1 MAQYRTRNS
10 KAQDMP
16 WSDDEPEMLEE
27 FLTFKGRLVLEEEE
41 KRIRERANII
51 RAEDNARKQR
61 EEDAQREVER
71 RAVEEYKKTQRDQ
84 EVRAV
89 EKRDNF
95 RKELERLGL
104 ESPQI
109 QLVMDSSNLDFQA
122 ASGMALIPEVRPS
135 ASLREISG
143 EQEMTHSTT
152 SGWSR
157 LNLPW

>member
-1 MAQYRTRNS
+1 MAQHRIRN
-10 KAQDMP
+10 ARPHDMP

-27 FLTFKGRLVLEEEE
+27 FLTYKERLILEEEE
-41 KRIRERANII
+41 KRIRERADIL

-71 RAVEEYKKTQRDQ
+71 KAVEEYKKTQRDQ
-84 EVRAV
+84 EARSL
-89 EKRDNF
+89 EKRDHF

-104 ESPQI
+104 ESAQI

-122 ASGMALIPEVRPS
+122 ASGIALVPEVRPS

-143 EQEMTHSTT
+143 EQETTHSTT

>member
-1 MAQYRTRNS
+1 
-10 KAQDMP
+10 MP

-27 FLTFKGRLVLEEEE
+27 FLTFKERLVLEEEE
-41 KRIRERANII
+41 KRIRERADMI

-61 EEDAQREVER
+61 EEDAQRQVER
-71 RAVEEYKKTQRDQ
+71 KAVEEYKKTQRDQ
-84 EVRAV
+84 EARSV

-104 ESPQI
+104 ESGQI

-122 ASGMALIPEVRPS
+122 ASGMALVPEVRPS

-143 EQEMTHSTT
+143 EQETTHSAT

-157 LNLPW
+157 LSLPW

>member
-1 MAQYRTRNS
+1 MQ
-10 KAQDMP
+10 
-16 WSDDEPEMLEE
+16 WSSDEEPEMLEE
-27 FLTFKGRLVLEEEE
+27 FLTFKERSILEEEE
-41 KRIRERANII
+41 KRIKERADMV

-71 RAVEEYKKTQRDQ
+71 KAVEEYKRTQRD
-84 EVRAV
+84 EEARSL

-104 ESPQI
+104 ESAQI

-122 ASGMALIPEVRPS
+122 ASGMALVPEVRPS
-135 ASLREISG
+135 ASLREIPG
-143 EQEMTHSTT
+143 EQETTRSAT